1 MSFTRRSFLK
11 SGAITALTAGIA
23 LNSGSLIFGQGRRR
37 SDPSLDFQVPFQAQQ
52 SPIFYFKR
60 ETFQPYVG
68 GVFRISAG
76 KRSVSATL
84 QEVRDCTPG
93 PKGSKMTTKSRP
105 SDCFALVFRASGPL
119 TDLTSIYDIQ
129 HAALGTFSLFLTQ
142 RPGPST
148 GARQIVYYEA
158 VINHI
163 L

>member
-23 LNSGSLIFGQGRRR
+23 LNSGSLVFGQGRRQ
-37 SDPSLDFQVPFQAQQ
+37 SNPSLDFQVPFQAQQ
-52 SPIFYFKR
+52 SPVFYFKR

-68 GVFRISAG
+68 GIFRISAG
-76 KRSVSATL
+76 RRSVNATL
-84 QEVRDCTPG
+84 QEVRDCTPS
-93 PKGSKMTTKSRP
+93 PNGSKLTKKSRP

-129 HAALGTFSLFLTQ
+129 HAALGKFSLFLTQ
-142 RPGPST
+142 HVGPRT
-148 GARQIVYYEA
+148 GARTIVYYEA
-158 VINHI
+158 VINHT

>member
-23 LNSGSLIFGQGRRR
+23 LNSGSLVFGQGRRQ
-37 SDPSLDFQVPFQAQQ
+37 SNPSLDFQVPFQAQQ

-76 KRSVSATL
+76 RRSVSATL
-84 QEVRDCTPG
+84 QEVRDCTPN
-93 PKGSKMTTKSRP
+93 PKSKVTTKSRT
-105 SDCFALVFRASGPL
+105 SDCFALVFRASGQL
-119 TDLTSIYDIQ
+119 TDLTSIYDIE
-129 HAALGTFSLFLTQ
+129 HAALGRFSLFLTQ
-142 RPGPST
+142 RVGPRA
-148 GARQIVYYEA
+148 GARTIVYYEA
-158 VINHI
+158 VINHT